1 VAEDILLVEI
11 KGRVATL
18 VLNRPEKRNSL
29 SPELLLRLHQTLEA
43 LKQEEAVRTVVLRGA
58 GDKAFSAGYD
68 IASIPARVPPA
79 MQEKLKTRNPL
90 DLAVQSLIHFPYPVM
105 ALLNG
110 DAFGAGCELALC
122 CDLRLAAEDIRMGMP
137 PARLGLVYP
146 PVGLIRFIQV
156 IGPANARELFF
167 TGRFYPVQR
176 AKEMGLVHYVLPREE
191 LASFT
196 YAMAEEMAANA
207 PLSLQGLKRIF
218 NLAAQTLTLPERD
231 QAEAETLLARALNSE
246 DLKEGQTAFFQK
258 RKPVFKGR

>member
-1 VAEDILLVEI
+1 VTEDILLVEI

-29 SPELLLRLHQTLEA
+29 SPELLIRLHQTLEV
-43 LKQEEAVRTVVLRGA
+43 LKQEGDVRVVVLRGA

-79 MQEKLKTRNPL
+79 MEEKLKTRNPL
-90 DLAVQSLIHFPYPVM
+90 DLAVYSLIHFPYPVI

-146 PVGLIRFIQV
+146 PAGLIRFIQI

-176 AKEMGLVHYVLPREE
+176 AKEMGLVHYALPREE
-191 LASFT
+191 LSSFT
-196 YAMAEEMAANA
+196 YTMAEEMAANA

-218 NLAAQTLTLPERD
+218 NLVAQPLTLPEGD
-231 QAEAETLLARALNSE
+231 QAEAEALLIRALNSE
-246 DLKEGQTAFFQK
+246 DLKEGQTAFLQK